1 MKIYK
6 EILNL
11 IPYLVS
17 IRVIENVITLDVIFP
32 NSWKIIKR
40 FVDEKSVVENES
52 PDSEYRAFSFVCEM
66 SEENFDSIYNSVVNI
81 IKYNKEREE
90 KEKLFQEKVNE
101 LKGVFEKQSLDDLKA
116 LKFDIKDPKIKTSI
130 VEGDEN

>member
-6 EILNL
+6 EIVNL
-11 IPYLVS
+11 IPYLAS
-17 IRVIENVITLDVIFP
+17 IRVIENVITLDVVFP
-32 NSWKIIKR
+32 SSWKIIKR

-52 PDSEYRAFSFVCEM
+52 SDTEYRAFSFVCEM
-66 SEENFDSIYNSVVNI
+66 SEENFNSIYNSVVNI
-81 IKYNKEREE
+81 IKFNKEREE
-90 KEKLFQEKVNE
+90 KERLFQEKVNE

-116 LKFDIKDPKIKTSI
+116 LKFDIKEPKIKTSP